1 MKILTQQQQQ
11 QQQQQ
16 DLQQEQQ
23 QQQEKLAE
31 VIFISGNSP
40 KFSNEFQHIV
50 RYNTKLISVTNFV
63 SIK

>member
-1 MKILTQQQQQ
+1 MKILTQQQQQQ

-50 RYNTKLISVTNFV
+50 YGTTRN
-63 SIK
+63 